1 VIQILNDKSIDEI
14 KLFIW
19 YCHQWKEIAFFEIS
33 LSALHQNPKIVTNKK
48 TIKMSKDDHLVMINK
63 II

>member
-1 VIQILNDKSIDEI
+1 VIQLLNDKSIDEI

-19 YCHQWKEIAFFEIS
+19 YCHQWKEIEFFEIS

-48 TIKMSKDDHLVMINK
+48 I
-63 II
+63 